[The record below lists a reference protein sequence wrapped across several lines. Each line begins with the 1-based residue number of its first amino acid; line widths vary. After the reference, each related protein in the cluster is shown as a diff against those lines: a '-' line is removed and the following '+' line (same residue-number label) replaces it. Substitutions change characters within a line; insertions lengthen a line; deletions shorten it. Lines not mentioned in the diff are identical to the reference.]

1 MPKEK
6 QVTLNEPIEA
16 GTGVPVPADTIPI
29 KLPKP
34 DRHRTKPGFV
44 SKFIHIPEDKYAL
57 IKKHIEAHD
66 LDEGRFLTRQ
76 LSNIADE
83 LK

>member
-1 MPKEK
+1 MPKER
-6 QVTLNEPIEA
+6 QVTLSEQIEA
-16 GTGVPVPADTIPI
+16 ETGVPVPEDTIPI
-29 KLPKP
+29 ELPK
-34 DRHRTKPGFV
+34 RHRTKPGFV

-57 IKKHIEAHD
+57 IKKYIEAND